1 MPFSYRE
8 QAPPEALAQW
18 VECQWRVESAVEI
31 PHYGVAPDGCLD
43 IVFSTSGGLRAIGT
57 MTAERRY
64 HLPGGERMCG
74 VRFRP
79 GMAGAFLKA
88 EAAELTDAEAPLED
102 LWGAPA
108 RRLAERMHEARTT
121 ADAAA
126 ALAAALRPPTPPDNV
141 QRAVAAIAAA
151 HGAVDVDQLARLA
164 GLSPRQFR
172 RRCREASGLTPKHL
186 CRVLRFR
193 RAVELAAR
201 EPGLKWSLVAVD
213 AGYFDQAHLIRDYRE
228 FTGRAPA
235 SGRIP
240 DGRFVQYRLGQ
251 RSVRSDA

>member
-8 QAPPEALAQW
+8 QAPPESLAQW

-151 HGAVDVDQLARLA
+151 HGAVDVDQLAWPASARGSSGAAA
-164 GLSPRQFR
+164 GRPAASPRST
-172 RRCREASGLTPKHL
+172 CAACCASVAP
-186 CRVLRFR
+186 
-193 RAVELAAR
+193 
-201 EPGLKWSLVAVD
+201 WSWP
-213 AGYFDQAHLIRDYRE
+213 
-228 FTGRAPA
+228 PA
-235 SGRIP
+235 SRGSSGR
-240 DGRFVQYRLGQ
+240 
-251 RSVRSDA
+251 S